1 MSDQIDR
8 TRKDIARVARW
19 SRTRRREAA
28 LRLLAAPPLFDIEV
42 AASCNDRCS
51 FCPRTSLVRPQE
63 LMTPGIF
70 AVVERFLPDDAVVM
84 FSGLGEPLLNPA
96 LPDFVALLKRRG
108 ISSCVI
114 TNGQLLSLRLVDALQ
129 DAGLEQF
136 QVTVRDLASS
146 LPRWERL
153 IANLR
158 ALAAARRPGVRCQ
171 LNAVLGE
178 DRRPYDERVD
188 RLATKLGFDLF
199 LRRTHSRGGEAG
211 VRRTDRPD
219 DGCGIFATVTMVTAQ
234 GAILACS
241 NDPKEQS
248 RLGHVGATRWSDVA
262 VWKEETIRSGAW
274 FEPCNECD
282 DDYRWVILANSGV
295 DVK

>member
-1 MSDQIDR
+1 MSSDLNPMH
-8 TRKDIARVARW
+8 T
-19 SRTRRREAA
+19 AA
-28 LRLLAAPPLFDIEV
+28 LVACWSLSESVEAHERLLQGAPLFDIE
-42 AASCNDRCS
+42 AASACNARCL
-51 FCPRTSLVRPQE
+51 FCPRDAADARPRI
-63 LMTPGIF
+63 MAPDTF
-70 AVVERFLPDDAVVM
+70 ARIVSFLPDDAVVM

-129 DAGLEQF
+129 DAGLDQF